1 MTHKAFYLRHFLS
14 FRLCKTWT
22 LTFIFLVLGEFLIT
36 WDLEVGNAG
45 SQVPAEA
52 ESVPPLSSPPGSQS
66 IGKFF
71 SSGLGILLP
80 ELRIRSK
87 WDKGRGWWQF
97 KKQCQALEAKVLASK
112 KLSGVLFLEHLG
124 LFWCLPLLL
133 TRSPSTVFWE
143 PSNEVLDFFICFFF
157 TFFIVVQVQLSPFS
171 LHQSPQPQPSPLV
184 KSLYWYL
191 NGPRPNHVY
200 LPWKVVGRS
209 TLAKLVHKQHRL
221 VPWIKRGLLFL

>member
-22 LTFIFLVLGEFLIT
+22 LTFIFLLLGEFLIT

-66 IGKFF
+66 IGKSF
-71 SSGLGILLP
+71 SSGLGILP

-157 TFFIVVQVQLSPFS
+157 
-171 LHQSPQPQPSPLV
+171 LHFL
-184 KSLYWYL
+184 
-191 NGPRPNHVY
+191 
-200 LPWKVVGRS
+200 
-209 TLAKLVHKQHRL
+209 
-221 VPWIKRGLLFL
+221 LLFKYSCLHFPSTNPPNPSHPHWLRVFTGTSMDQDQIMYICLEK